1 LFLARPCRP
10 AVPSVSVRRRHEP
23 ARRQAAQPCA
33 LHDGI
38 PSAGLVLFVR
48 RLLVSCLFL
57 SVVMEYLKTALAE
70 YSQRIDGIPSK
81 RTALQIQEAG
91 SEEGFGLL
99 RFLSSACKKINEHA
113 LPDAEKG
120 EN

>member
-1 LFLARPCRP
+1 M
-10 AVPSVSVRRRHEP
+10 RRRHEP
-23 ARRQAAQPCA
+23 ARRRAAQPCA
-33 LHDGI
+33 QHAGI

-48 RLLVSCLFL
+48 RLLVSCLCL

-99 RFLSSACKKINEHA
+99 RGCANCKIFKVLCLYDVACGCSSIVA
-113 LPDAEKG
+113 
-120 EN
+120 